1 MLHSTAR
8 RQYKNVSLKA
18 IGREHFNLKMFKKIV
33 DSLNAM
39 FDGPGVGMCVNRENI
54 ISIFIC
60 IFIIITGG
68 GSRSKFVFLVFVLL
82 VLMFILTFT

>member
-1 MLHSTAR
+1 M
-8 RQYKNVSLKA
+8 
-18 IGREHFNLKMFKKIV
+18 

-39 FDGPGVGMCVNRENI
+39 FDGPAVGMCVNREKI
-54 ISIFIC
+54 LS
-60 IFIIITGG
+60 IFIIITSG